1 MSLEE
6 VYGVPVVRS
15 QYLKAK
21 SYDGERLPVSVDL
34 PTDNL
39 ELGRSP
45 ELSRR
50 FGETAALCVHLT
62 MGKRSQLSIIRDSG
76 GFIAASTD
84 EDAWFIGGQEVSFG
98 SSTWNTFAYPRDEAV
113 SRRHGSV
120 WLDDGEDV
128 LTVSDF
134 SLNGTGIYLPKHS
147 RYMLG
152 REYENPLTVSSGRAE
167 RSLHGD
173 DVMIYRPDLGLF
185 GVLDGMGGVENGGAS
200 ARLLKDYI
208 EFNFTQQNSGDDYL
222 AELTNACSGAVAN
235 RIIDGGTTIALGAI
249 HEVQQ
254 GEKVF
259 SWVSVGDSRI
269 YIIDQNL
276 KKITQLSQDE
286 GVGRFVTNMAGV
298 HDGDVVRQKGSR
310 ILKKRNRILI
320 LSDGVTGDYEEEIMK
335 ESEIL
340 SISNRYRKPDECASF
355 LCKLARKNDD
365 RSAIVIDIN

>member
-21 SYDGERLPVSVDL
+21 SYDGERLPDSVSL
-34 PTDNL
+34 PTDKL

-50 FGETAALCVHLT
+50 FGKTASLCVHLT
-62 MGKRSQLSIIRDSG
+62 MGKRSRLSIIRDSG

-84 EDAWFIGGQEVSFG
+84 EDARFSGGQEVSFG
-98 SSTWNTFAYPRDEAV
+98 SRTWNTFAYPQDEAV

-120 WLDDGEDV
+120 RLDDGGDV
-128 LTVSDF
+128 LTISDF

-152 REYENPLTVSSGRAE
+152 REYEDPLTVSSGRAE

-173 DVMIYRPDLGLF
+173 DAMIYRPDLGLF

-208 EFNFTQQNSGDDYL
+208 EFNFTQQNSGDDNL
-222 AELTNACSGAVAN
+222 AELTNACSGVVAN
-235 RIIDGGTTIALGAI
+235 RIIDGGTTISLGAI
-249 HEVQQ
+249 HEGPQ

-269 YIIDQNL
+269 YIIDTNRRE
-276 KKITQLSQDE
+276 ITQLSKDE
-286 GVGRFVTNMAGV
+286 GLGHYVTNMAGA
-298 HDGDVVRQKGSR
+298 HHYDVVKQKGSVR
-310 ILKKRNRILI
+310 LKQGDRL
-320 LSDGVTGDYEEEIMK
+320 LLLTDGVTGDYDGQIMSQK
-335 ESEIL
+335 DIM
-340 SISNRYRKPDECASF
+340 SISNMCPDPNLCAVR
-355 LCKLARKNDD
+355 LCEIARKNDD

>member
-1 MSLEE
+1 MSLEG

-15 QYLKAK
+15 QYLRAK
-21 SYDGERLPVSVDL
+21 SYDGERLPDSVSL

-39 ELGRSP
+39 EVGRSSV
-45 ELSRR
+45 LMRH

-84 EDAWFIGGQEVSFG
+84 KDAWFSRGQEVSFG
-98 SSTWNTFAYPRDEAV
+98 SITLNTFAYPQDEAV

-120 WLDDGEDV
+120 RLDDGGDV
-128 LTVSDF
+128 LTISDF

-152 REYENPLTVSSGRAE
+152 REYEDPLTVSSGRAE

-173 DVMIYRPDLGLF
+173 DAMIYRPDLGLF

-208 EFNFTQQNSGDDYL
+208 EFNFTQQNSGDDNL
-222 AELTNACSGAVAN
+222 AELTNACSSVVAN
-235 RIIDGGTTIALGAI
+235 RIIDGGTTISLGAI
-249 HEVQQ
+249 HEGPQ

-286 GVGRFVTNMAGV
+286 GVGHYVTNIAGV
-298 HDGDVVRQKGSR
+298 HDGDVVRQKGSVR
-310 ILKKRNRILI
+310 LRQGNRILI
-320 LSDGVTGDYEEEIMK
+320 LTDGVTGDYDEQIMSQ
-335 ESEIL
+335 SEVM
-340 SISNRYRKPDECASF
+340 SISDRYRDPNLCAVR
-355 LCKLARKNDD
+355 LCELARKNDD